1 MELVVRN
8 KSKPRALPIKR
19 SNTMTERAVYPEAQY
34 DESTPTTRAHA
45 RQIILLPELIE
56 QPYIDPILPTLAE
69 KDKPQEEVIC
79 AHCPSSMW
87 MTTHNQLKCFCKAT
101 RSFSW
106 STAEPIPTTRCTGQ
120 LLAIAEMQAALAD
133 K

>member
-1 MELVVRN
+1 MIEQT
-8 KSKPRALPIKR
+8 AHQ
-19 SNTMTERAVYPEAQY
+19 EHQY

-45 RQIILLPELIE
+45 RQIIVLPELLD
-56 QPYIDPILPTLAE
+56 QPYTDPILPTLAE

-79 AHCPSSMW
+79 AHCPNAMW
-87 MTTHNQLKCFCKAT
+87 MTTHNQLKCFCKVT

-120 LLAIAEMQAALAD
+120 LRAVAEMQAALAD